1 MKILVGYFSET
12 GNTKR
17 IAQAIGEEA
26 SAIGHDVHI
35 KTVGEIAIGQLGEFD
50 VVFLGSTC
58 HSSDVAAPVRNLL
71 DGIPEGSTFKL
82 VGFVTHATVMP
93 EGEDWKKE
101 MYEKW
106 AGRCSA
112 TFGAISKEKGIKLL
126 GFFNCQGAPN
136 PQIEAFIRNT
146 IITNEKQW
154 AEYIEE
160 VKKHPT
166 AEDIKAAKE
175 FARKL
180 LAKI

>member
-1 MKILVGYFSET
+1 
-12 GNTKR
+12 
-17 IAQAIGEEA
+17 
-26 SAIGHDVHI
+26 
-35 KTVGEIAIGQLGEFD
+35 
-50 VVFLGSTC
+50 
-58 HSSDVAAPVRNLL
+58 
-71 DGIPEGSTFKL
+71 
-82 VGFVTHATVMP
+82 
-93 EGEDWKKE
+93 